1 MRQLPA
7 KEASSNGGESIHGS
21 IEDEDAAN
29 SVNSKGTRDKAL
41 EWEAASCYC
50 SCSIRYEILGK
61 DVIYS
66 QDLGYPILGLRIL
79 NPGCKLCWPAHLLI

>member
-1 MRQLPA
+1 MPA

-41 EWEAASCYC
+41 ELEAASCYC